1 MKKTIYIFMLT
12 LLISCARTNLINQ
25 MVRISKTEIIKIN
38 DKEIAFK
45 SFWFNKQD
53 RIMELRFSSK
63 NNFEESMTL
72 VHSMRPDKIEF
83 KRVKSDKGYL
93 FVDKKGLKMYFDD
106 EKAWIN
112 DDKTLLMTKEPKVAK
127 YIYFNEKTGKLE
139 LSPEIVVIELNE
151 NEIRFMSLY
160 EFDYIF
166 YKEKDNIYR
175 DEKLNTIL
183 EIDSKNNEMTLKSK
197 EEKFLFKK
205 LMYNKNIDEKT
216 KKVVVTN
223 NKEKIYHK
231 HIWQERKDD
240 SIDKVEILSYT
251 DDFKIAYVSHVNNGV
266 YFLDSLT
273 DTYERVDSKDGI
285 LLENKTTGRKIYF
298 NDETSKAWIDKEN
311 NEYLSGQ
318 LIL

>member
-12 LLISCARTNLINQ
+12 LLISCARTNLTNQ
-25 MVRISKTEIIKIN
+25 MVRTSKTEIIKIN

-53 RIMELRFSSK
+53 RIMELRFSSE

-72 VHSMRPDKIEF
+72 VHSMRSDKIEF

-183 EIDSKNNEMTLKSK
+183 EIDFKNNEITLKSK
-197 EEKFLFKK
+197 EENFLFKK

-231 HIWQERKDD
+231 HIWQERKDG

-251 DDFKIAYVSHVNNGV
+251 DDFKIVYVSHVNN
-266 YFLDSLT
+266 
-273 DTYERVDSKDGI
+273 
-285 LLENKTTGRKIYF
+285 
-298 NDETSKAWIDKEN
+298 
-311 NEYLSGQ
+311 
-318 LIL
+318 